1 MYGPPLE
8 VAPDIK
14 RLRAAANNLLV
25 DMCSTTLLSS
35 ATPHSAGATSRL
47 ITPCMLALHP
57 LDDPLQRDLLVA
69 TLGTHPVLQA
79 SFLRSSPLCAVA
91 PSASLRYIAA
101 SDLISKILGLPMSLD
116 PACVLL
122 APGGG
127 DAAGGGG
134 GGGGGGGISSSLL
147 ADFIAPKAAT
157 GGPMSAGLQHVSQVV
172 KLATI
177 RVVIHIMMRLGEASR
192 WAGRGWSGV
201 PVSVVDE
208 ARRMVRGRLPD
219 FQVLLALR
227 LATSSLC
234 SSGDSQGAAAGGL
247 ILPRVVQAMGLYV
260 ELFPECLAES
270 RVDLS
275 KLMADEAMLGSAPV
289 LHRTLGLLLASPPM
303 SGSWLSAGKGGA
315 RTHFGSL
322 LGIFACG
329 GGG

>member
-127 DAAGGGG
+127 GMQ
-134 GGGGGGGISSSLL
+134 L
-147 ADFIAPKAAT
+147 
-157 GGPMSAGLQHVSQVV
+157 V
-172 KLATI
+172 
-177 RVVIHIMMRLGEASR
+177 
-192 WAGRGWSGV
+192 
-201 PVSVVDE
+201 
-208 ARRMVRGRLPD
+208 
-219 FQVLLALR
+219 
-227 LATSSLC
+227 
-234 SSGDSQGAAAGGL
+234 AAAAAAVGAEFRARFLPTLSRQRQLRGG
-247 ILPRVVQAMGLYV
+247 R
-260 ELFPECLAES
+260 
-270 RVDLS
+270 
-275 KLMADEAMLGSAPV
+275 
-289 LHRTLGLLLASPPM
+289 
-303 SGSWLSAGKGGA
+303 
-315 RTHFGSL
+315 
-322 LGIFACG
+322 
-329 GGG
+329 